1 MPYMGEIITEENK
14 KALEAEL
21 AFLNGDRQREIIAQV
36 QYAKSLGDL
45 SENAEYHQARE
56 EQAKM
61 RERVMQIEEIL
72 KYATV
77 VKKTVSTG
85 VVAVGCTVTIQKDGE
100 ENTRVFSI
108 VGSEETDMLAGKIS
122 YKSPIGT
129 ALMGKRTGD
138 TIEVQTPKGAM
149 FYVVKSVQ

>member
-1 MPYMGEIITEENK
+1 MNEFITQENK
-14 KALEAEL
+14 ETLEAEL
-21 AFLNGDRQREIIAQV
+21 LVLRGPRQKEIIAAV
-36 QYAKSLGDL
+36 EYAKSLGDL

-56 EQAKM
+56 EQAKLQ
-61 RERVMQIEEIL
+61 ERIAQIEHML

-77 VKKTVSTG
+77 IKKTVNNG
-85 VVAVGCTVTIQKDGE
+85 VVQIGSTVTIQKHGE

-129 ALMGKRTGD
+129 ALMSKRTGD
-138 TIEVQTPKGAM
+138 TVSVMTPKGTIE
-149 FYVVKSVQ
+149 YEIKNVQ

>member
-1 MPYMGEIITEENK
+1 MTEFITEENR
-14 KALEAEL
+14 KALEIEL
-21 AFLNGDRQREIIAQV
+21 AELNGDRQREIIAQV

-56 EQAKM
+56 EQAKL

-77 VKKTVSTG
+77 VKKTASTG
-85 VVAVGCTVTIQKDGE
+85 VVVVGSTVTIQKDGE

-129 ALMGKRTGD
+129 ALMGKRIAD
-138 TIEVQTPKGAM
+138 TVEVQTPKGAM
-149 FYVVKSVQ
+149 LYIIKSVQ

>member
-1 MPYMGEIITEENK
+1 MAEFITEENK

-21 AFLNGDRQREIIAQV
+21 LELNGPRQKEIIAQV

-56 EQAKM
+56 EQAKL
-61 RERVMQIEEIL
+61 RERVAQIEEVL

-77 VKKTVSTG
+77 VKKTASTG
-85 VVAVGCTVTIQKDGE
+85 VVSVGATVTIQKDGE

-138 TIEVQTPKGAM
+138 TVEVQTPKGPM
-149 FYVVKSVQ
+149 SYVIKSVQ

>member
-1 MPYMGEIITEENK
+1 
-14 KALEAEL
+14 
-21 AFLNGDRQREIIAQV
+21 V

-56 EQAKM
+56 EQAKL

-77 VKKTVSTG
+77 VKKTASTG
-85 VVAVGCTVTIQKDGE
+85 VVAVGATVTIQKDGE

-138 TIEVQTPKGAM
+138 TVEVQTPKGAM
-149 FYVVKSVQ
+149 SYVIKSVQ

>member
-1 MPYMGEIITEENK
+1 MGEIITEENK
-14 KALEAEL
+14 KALEIEL
-21 AFLNGDRQREIIAQV
+21 ALLNGDRQREIIAQV

-56 EQAKM
+56 EQAKL

-77 VKKTVSTG
+77 VKKTASTG
-85 VVAVGCTVTIQKDGE
+85 VVAVGATVTIQKDGE

-138 TIEVQTPKGAM
+138 TVEVQTPKGAM
-149 FYVVKSVQ
+149 FYEIKNVQ

>member
-1 MPYMGEIITEENK
+1 MGEIITEENK

-77 VKKTVSTG
+77 VKKTASTG
-85 VVAVGCTVTIQKDGE
+85 VVAVGSTVTIQKDGE

-149 FYVVKSVQ
+149 SYVIKSVQ